1 MDGGGA
7 EGSARARMREAARE
21 RREERARLRSDILDL
36 VVSGYA
42 YETIADKLKLS
53 VKTVRRTTAGAIEKR
68 RVDSGAHYVHLQVLQ
83 LTKAMRVVDLNLEN
97 GDLKAVEPML
107 KVMAQL
113 DKYHALSWVAPA
125 PPPLALAR
133 TPLTLAPPRAAESR
147 TENGAQAVEI
157 E

>member
-7 EGSARARMREAARE
+7 ELSARARLREAARE
-21 RREERARLRSDILDL
+21 RRLDRARLRGDILDL

-42 YETIADKLKLS
+42 YETVADKLKLS
-53 VKTVRRTTAGAIEKR
+53 VKTVRRAAARAIDERRLDLGAR
-68 RVDSGAHYVHLQVLQ
+68 YLHLQALR
-83 LTKAMRVVDLNLEN
+83 LTKALRVVDDNLER
-97 GDLKAVEPML
+97 GDLKAVEPLL

-113 DKYHALSWVAPA
+113 DRRHAASGA
-125 PPPLALAR
+125 PPVPLALAA
-133 TPLTLAPPRAAESR
+133 PLALADG